1 MNIIGFGCAIGF
13 PAILLPQL
21 SDPSSPLHLT
31 KSEESWI
38 GKEYSRLGII
48 VYGKDIQ
55 LGIGLSGIARLSNPL
70 HTFLSQFMGSCS
82 FDRRPTTV
90 LIA

>member
-1 MNIIGFGCAIGF
+1 MQCFVTGAVGMNIIGFGCAIGF

-38 GKEYSRLGII
+38 GKEYRLGII
-48 VYGKDIQ
+48 VYGNDIRV
-55 LGIGLSGIARLSNPL
+55 GIGLSEMARLSNPL
-70 HTFLSQFMGSCS
+70 PF
-82 FDRRPTTV
+82 
-90 LIA
+90 